1 MMPSPTDTQRLQLR
15 VPSARTPVDRVAW
28 VGAAM
33 KAALDTCNRRREPDD
48 RLRVACINGI
58 ALPESTD

>member
-1 MMPSPTDTQRLQLR
+1 MMPSPTDTQRLQLHM
-15 VPSARTPVDRVAW
+15 PSAHLPVDRVAW

-33 KAALDTCNRRREPDD
+33 KAALDACNRRREPDE

-58 ALPESTD
+58 ALPGATD

>member
-15 VPSARTPVDRVAW
+15 VPPAQTPVDRVAW

-33 KAALDTCNRRREPDD
+33 KAALDTCNRRREPDE
-48 RLRVACINGI
+48 RLRVACIAGI
-58 ALPESTD
+58 VLPGTTD